1 MIGSG
6 SFGHVYKCRHV
17 KTGKEYA
24 VKKFKNKYPT
34 KKKAFDQREIQV
46 LQRFDQVEKRNRD
59 AHCPYV
65 MKAERIEFENRR
77 LYLVFELMD
86 MSLTQFIRKRG
97 RKGLLKLDEEHE
109 IKTIAK

>member
-1 MIGSG
+1 M
-6 SFGHVYKCRHV
+6 
-17 KTGKEYA
+17 
-24 VKKFKNKYPT
+24 
-34 KKKAFDQREIQV
+34 
-46 LQRFDQVEKRNRD
+46 EKRNRES
-59 AHCPYV
+59 HCPYV

-97 RKGLLKLDEEHE
+97 RKGLLKLDEDHE